1 LADSKENIIEF
12 TILFN
17 RNKKKVFNYVLRMTN
32 NTELSEDLVQNAFLK
47 LYDNLNNIRNKSS
60 IPFWL
65 FKTARNEVYTYFRNN
80 KRKPEYNAKDV
91 NELEFHSTMNIESE
105 FELKE
110 MKELLLYE
118 LGKLPQDQKEI
129 FILREYGGLSYKE
142 ISSQLEINIDLVKSR
157 LYKTRQKLMKIFH
170 SKSKSEVFRDE

>member
-110 MKELLLYE
+110 MKELLLNE